1 MKCYVLLVLL
11 VMAKLINPYLEN
23 MSCAELKNS
32 LLLSCS
38 VFLCVG
44 DFSCLWSGRTD
55 HKRKFPA
62 ACNHE
67 RTLATAS
74 MKPNRNTVS
83 HRLILRFFL
92 FFRSASSASLF
103 CNSSRLWSSISCNKV
118 KTNNSITDKMVGS
131 SWIGFTQY
139 KKHAPI
145 LLFRYLS
152 IFFFLVWFCVSRTLL
167 EVVLKKNN
175 WIFFY
180 NQLQQ
185 TWHFFDQSGAKP
197 KPIGTR
203 LTRAIPRLACYCFE
217 FWLAHQL
224 VCICCDWQ
232 LIGRCDLV

>member
-1 MKCYVLLVLL
+1 
-11 VMAKLINPYLEN
+11 MAKLINPYLEN

-55 HKRKFPA
+55 HKRKSSA

-67 RTLATAS
+67 RTLATAY

-139 KKHAPI
+139 KKHHRFYFLETLA
-145 LLFRYLS
+145 
-152 IFFFLVWFCVSRTLL
+152 FFFFGLVLRFQNFVRSGF
-167 EVVLKKNN
+167 KKNN
-175 WIFFY
+175 RIFFTTNY
-180 NQLQQ
+180 NKHDIFSTNQAQNPS
-185 TWHFFDQSGAKP
+185 QSGRGLHA
-197 KPIGTR
+197 
-203 LTRAIPRLACYCFE
+203 LSRA
-217 FWLAHQL
+217 
-224 VCICCDWQ
+224 
-232 LIGRCDLV
+232 